1 MAGVFFDISIHA
13 PAKGATARQRQAHR
27 GRKDFNPRSREGS
40 DVCIDLISCVKT
52 LFQSTLPR
60 RERRCSARLGKIHR
74 NFNPRSREG
83 SDLPEPFKLI
93 HHLRISIHAP
103 AKGATQTIS
112 VATAT
117 QVISIHAP
125 AKGATK
131 DSGISATSSKF
142 QSTLPRRERLNEGF
156 ALNNLQ
162 SDFNPRSREGSDK
175 FAFPTNE
182 DDIIS
187 IHAPAKGATIPPMT
201 FTKLIMPFQ
210 STLPR
215 RERHQDP
222 HSQ

>member
-1 MAGVFFDISIHA
+1 MPGYY
-13 PAKGATARQRQAHR
+13 
-27 GRKDFNPRSREGS
+27 FNPRSREGS
-40 DVCIDLISCVKT
+40 DILCGRILLLDV

-60 RERRCSARLGKIHR
+60 RERQRGGWS
-74 NFNPRSREG
+74 
-83 SDLPEPFKLI
+83 SDGVLK
-93 HHLRISIHAP
+93 ISIHAP

-215 RERHQDP
+215 RERQM
-222 HSQ
+222 SIKRIKFQ

>member
-1 MAGVFFDISIHA
+1 MSAGVLFQSTLPRRERPFLPYFVFKYS
-13 PAKGATARQRQAHR
+13 
-27 GRKDFNPRSREGS
+27 DFNPRSREGS
-40 DVCIDLISCVKT
+40 DNLMWSHIAVG
-52 LFQSTLPR
+52 
-60 RERRCSARLGKIHR
+60 CS
-74 NFNPRSREG
+74 
-83 SDLPEPFKLI
+83 
-93 HHLRISIHAP
+93 ISIHAP

-215 RERHQDP
+215 RERHQKS
-222 HSQ
+222 HISFQILIFI